1 MTRENEVRNKQ
12 QEESEKLMYLTLK
25 TNKSK
30 KKSQKK
36 LENTQG

>member
-12 QEESEKLMYLTLK
+12 QEESEKFMYLTLK
-25 TNKSK
+25 TYKSK

-36 LENTQG
+36 LENT